1 MKRQLVRR
9 HGFPNE
15 CTQMTSVS
23 IIRMLFPRWY
33 SSGHRAAS
41 FHVILTLL
49 LYLSLMAKQSE
60 GQLPRVYIYPNAD
73 DQVIEVGTTLNL
85 TCTCSENNY
94 RDYRS
99 NITWI
104 LPDLLVKYKIIRN
117 SITHYNF
124 LLWVFH

>member
-1 MKRQLVRR
+1 
-9 HGFPNE
+9 
-15 CTQMTSVS
+15 
-23 IIRMLFPRWY
+23 MLFPRWY

-60 GQLPRVYIYPNAD
+60 GRLPRVYIYPNAD
-73 DQVIEVGTTLNL
+73 DQVIEVGATLNL
-85 TCTCSENNY
+85 TCICSKNN
-94 RDYRS
+94 YRS
-99 NITWI
+99 NITWT
-104 LPDLLVKYKIIRN
+104 LPDLLVKYKIVRN